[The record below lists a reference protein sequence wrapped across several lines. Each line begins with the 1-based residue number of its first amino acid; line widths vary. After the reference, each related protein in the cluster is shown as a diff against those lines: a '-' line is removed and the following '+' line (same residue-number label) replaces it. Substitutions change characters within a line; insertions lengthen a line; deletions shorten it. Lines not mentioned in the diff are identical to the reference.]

1 MTWKSSS
8 NNLIRKEMS
17 NDAEKLKRRQAL
29 KKYMVF
35 ALMFL
40 VFAACMWFIFAPSYS
55 DRAEKDRQDGFN
67 TELPDPRNAGIVDDK
82 MTAYE
87 QESMRKKREEKMR
100 TLEEMASSDS
110 APMPD
115 NTSGGNVPM
124 DIPTDVVIVDDNTGN
139 PVAAGSRN
147 GSFSSSHNAYRQI
160 NETLGSFYEQPAEDP
175 EKEAMRE
182 EIEQLRQSVAQ
193 QQQSSGA
200 SYAEQV
206 ALLEKSYELA
216 AKYMPD
222 GKNAPAK
229 REDEDNTG
237 NGGKTKAV
245 PVGRVSVPVV
255 SSFPQPVSDSAMIA
269 RLSEPCNFG
278 FNTSVGGTASSDKNT
293 ISVCVHGDQTVIS
306 GQSVRLRLLEP
317 MRVGRHELPR
327 NTLLTGDCR
336 IQGERLNITL
346 SQVEYSGNIIPVE
359 LVVYDNDGQ
368 PGIFIPGSMEANAVK
383 EMAANMGQNLGTT
396 ISITNQ
402 SAGDQLLSELGKGAI
417 QGVSQYISKK
427 MRQEKVRL
435 KSGHTL
441 MLYQKQ

>member
-1 MTWKSSS
+1 
-8 NNLIRKEMS
+8 
-17 NDAEKLKRRQAL
+17 
-29 KKYMVF
+29 
-35 ALMFL
+35 
-40 VFAACMWFIFAPSYS
+40 
-55 DRAEKDRQDGFN
+55 
-67 TELPDPRNAGIVDDK
+67 

-100 TLEEMASSDS
+100 TLEEMTAHGSEQNQVPVSDNPSTVDISSDI
-110 APMPD
+110 M
-115 NTSGGNVPM
+115 
-124 DIPTDVVIVDDNTGN
+124 IVDDESSKTQ
-139 PVAAGSRN
+139 VAKSR
-147 GSFSSSHNAYRQI
+147 GGPFSSSHNAYRQI
-160 NETLGSFYEQPAEDP
+160 NETLGNFYEQPAEDP

-182 EIEQLRQSVAQ
+182 EIEMLKQTVAQ
-193 QQQSSGA
+193 QSQSPGT

-222 GKNAPAK
+222 GKDTPTK
-229 REDEDNTG
+229 REDVDHSG
-237 NGGKTKAV
+237 NGSKTKAMSV
-245 PVGRVSVPVV
+245 CRVSIPVV
-255 SSFPQPVSDSAMIA
+255 SSLPQSVSDSTMIA

-278 FNTSVGGTASSDKNT
+278 FNTAVGGSLSSDKNT
-293 ISVCVHGDQTVIS
+293 ISVCVHGDQTVVS

-327 NTLLTGDCR
+327 NALLTGDCR
-336 IQGERLNITL
+336 IQGERLNITI
-346 SQVEYSGNIIPVE
+346 SQVEHSGNIIPVE
-359 LVVYDNDGQ
+359 LSVYDNDGQ
-368 PGIFIPGSMEANAVK
+368 PGIFIPGSMEANAMK

-435 KSGHTL
+435 KSGHAL

>member
-1 MTWKSSS
+1 MSS
-8 NNLIRKEMS
+8 
-17 NDAEKLKRRQAL
+17 DAEKLKRRQAV
-29 KKYMVF
+29 KKYLVF

-40 VFAACMWFIFAPSYS
+40 VFAACMWFIFAPSDS
-55 DRAEKDRQDGFN
+55 ERAEKEKQEGFN

-100 TLEEMASSDS
+100 TLEEMTSSES
-110 APMPD
+110 NPKPVSV
-115 NTSGGNVPM
+115 SGNLSTV
-124 DIPTDVVIVDDNTGN
+124 DIPSDVVIVDDESGK
-139 PVAAGSRN
+139 PVATSSRG

-160 NETLGSFYEQPAEDP
+160 NETLGSFYEQPTEDP
-175 EKEAMRE
+175 EREAMRE

-193 QQQSSGA
+193 QQQAPGT

-216 AKYMPD
+216 AKYMPNSD
-222 GKNAPAK
+222 NGNVR
-229 REDEDNTG
+229 REDVDKDKPDNG
-237 NGGKTKAV
+237 RKAKAV
-245 PVGRVSVPVV
+245 PVGRVSVTVV
-255 SSFPQPVSDSAMIA
+255 SSLAQPLSDSVMLA
-269 RLSEPCNFG
+269 RLSEPRNFG
-278 FNTSVGGTASSDKNT
+278 FNTAVGCTVSQERNT

-327 NTLLTGDCR
+327 NSLITGDCR
-336 IQGERLNITL
+336 IQGERLDITI

-359 LVVYDNDGQ
+359 LAVYDNDGQ

-435 KSGHTL
+435 KSGHAL

>member
-1 MTWKSSS
+1 MSSG
-8 NNLIRKEMS
+8 
-17 NDAEKLKRRQAL
+17 AEKIKRRQTV
-29 KKYMVF
+29 KKYLVF

-40 VFAACMWFIFAPSYS
+40 VFAACMWFIFAPSDS
-55 DRAEKDRQDGFN
+55 DREMKERQEGFN

-87 QESMRKKREEKMR
+87 QESMRNKREEKLR
-100 TLEEMASSDS
+100 TLEELTSSGTDSNTAS
-110 APMPD
+110 APDASPPD
-115 NTSGGNVPM
+115 GVPSDM
-124 DIPTDVVIVDDNTGN
+124 VIVDDNTGR
-139 PVAAGSRN
+139 PVENASR
-147 GSFSSSHNAYRQI
+147 GGAYSSSHNAYRHI
-160 NETLGSFYEQPAEDP
+160 NETLGSFYEQPKEDP
-175 EKEAMRE
+175 EKEAMRD
-182 EIEQLRQSVAQ
+182 EIELLRQSAAQ
-193 QQQSSGA
+193 QQPVAGT

-206 ALLEKSYELA
+206 ALLEKSYALA
-216 AKYMPD
+216 AKYMPNGESNREKQREAYEPDD
-222 GKNAPAK
+222 GRKV
-229 REDEDNTG
+229 
-237 NGGKTKAV
+237 KAV
-245 PVGRVSVPVV
+245 PVGRVSVQVV
-255 SSFPQPVSDSAMIA
+255 SSLAQPVSDSMMLA
-269 RLSEPCNFG
+269 RLSEPRNFG
-278 FNTSVGGTASSDKNT
+278 FNTAVGSAASSDKNT

-327 NTLLTGDCR
+327 NALLTGDCR
-336 IQGERLNITL
+336 IQGERLNISI

-359 LVVYDNDGQ
+359 LSVYDNDGQ
-368 PGIFIPGSMEANAVK
+368 PGIFIPGSMEANAAR

-402 SAGDQLLSELGKGAI
+402 SAGDQLLSEFGKGAI

>member
-1 MTWKSSS
+1 MSS
-8 NNLIRKEMS
+8 
-17 NDAEKLKRRQAL
+17 DAEKLKRRQTV
-29 KKYMVF
+29 KKYLVF

-40 VFAACMWFIFAPSYS
+40 VFAACMWFIFAPSDS
-55 DRAEKDRQDGFN
+55 DRAEKERQEGFN

-100 TLEEMASSDS
+100 TLEEMTASDS
-110 APMPD
+110 NPNPVSV
-115 NTSGGNVPM
+115 SGNPSTVN
-124 DIPTDVVIVDDNTGN
+124 IPSDVVIVDDGSGK
-139 PVAAGSRN
+139 PVATSPRG

-193 QQQSSGA
+193 QQQSPGT

-216 AKYMPD
+216 AKYMPNSD
-222 GKNAPAK
+222 NGNAR
-229 REDEDNTG
+229 REDEEKPDNG
-237 NGGKTKAV
+237 RKVKTV

-255 SSFPQPVSDSAMIA
+255 SSLAQTVSDSVMIA
-269 RLSEPCNFG
+269 RLSEPRNFG
-278 FNTSVGGTASSDKNT
+278 FNTAVGGTASQDRNT

-327 NTLLTGDCR
+327 NSLITGDCR
-336 IQGERLNITL
+336 IHGERLDITI
-346 SQVEYSGNIIPVE
+346 SQVEHSGNIIPVE
-359 LVVYDNDGQ
+359 LAVYDNDGQ
-368 PGIFIPGSMEANAVK
+368 PGIFIPGSMEANAMK

>member
-1 MTWKSSS
+1 MSS
-8 NNLIRKEMS
+8 
-17 NDAEKLKRRQAL
+17 DAEKLKRRQAV
-29 KKYMVF
+29 KKYLVF

-40 VFAACMWFIFAPSYS
+40 VFAACMWFIFAPSDS
-55 DRAEKDRQDGFN
+55 ERAEKEKQEGFN
-67 TELPDPRNAGIVDDK
+67 TELPDPRNASIVDDK

-100 TLEEMASSDS
+100 TLEEMTSSES
-110 APMPD
+110 NPKPVSV
-115 NTSGGNVPM
+115 SGNLSTV
-124 DIPTDVVIVDDNTGN
+124 DIPSDVVIVDDESGK
-139 PVAAGSRN
+139 PVATSSRG

-160 NETLGSFYEQPAEDP
+160 NETLGSFYEQPTEDP
-175 EKEAMRE
+175 EREAMRE

-193 QQQSSGA
+193 QQQAPGT

-216 AKYMPD
+216 AKYMPNSD
-222 GKNAPAK
+222 NGNVR
-229 REDEDNTG
+229 REDVDKDKPDNG
-237 NGGKTKAV
+237 RKAKAV
-245 PVGRVSVPVV
+245 PVGRVSVTVV
-255 SSFPQPVSDSAMIA
+255 SSLAQPLSDSVMLA
-269 RLSEPCNFG
+269 RLSEPRNFG
-278 FNTSVGGTASSDKNT
+278 FNTAVGGTVSQERNT

-327 NTLLTGDCR
+327 NSLITGDCR
-336 IQGERLNITL
+336 IQGERLDITI

-359 LVVYDNDGQ
+359 LAVYDNDGQ

-435 KSGHTL
+435 KSGHAL

>member
-1 MTWKSSS
+1 MKS
-8 NNLIRKEMS
+8 
-17 NDAEKLKRRQAL
+17 DAEKLKQRQTV
-29 KKYMVF
+29 KKYLVF

-40 VFAACMWFIFAPSYS
+40 VFAACMWFIFAPSES
-55 DRAEKDRQDGFN
+55 DRAADEQQKGFN

-87 QESMRKKREEKMR
+87 QESMRQKREEKMR
-100 TLEEMASSDS
+100 TLEELAAPDS
-110 APMPD
+110 APAP
-115 NTSGGNVPM
+115 GNAATL
-124 DIPTDVVIVDDNTGN
+124 DIPSDVVIVDDETDK
-139 PVAAGSRN
+139 PVAGGSRN
-147 GSFSSSHNAYRQI
+147 GSFSSSHTAYRQI
-160 NETLGSFYEQPAEDP
+160 NETLGSFYEQPAVDH

-182 EIEQLRQSVAQ
+182 ELEQLRQYVAQ
-193 QQQSSGA
+193 QQTPGI
-200 SYAEQV
+200 SYDEQV

-216 AKYMPD
+216 ARYMPD
-222 GKNAPAK
+222 GNGGSAK
-229 REDEDNTG
+229 HGQDENTG
-237 NGGKTKAV
+237 DNGKAKAV
-245 PVGRVSVPVV
+245 PVGRVSAPVV
-255 SSFPQPVSDSAMIA
+255 SSLAQPVSDSVMIA
-269 RLSEPCNFG
+269 RLTESRNFG
-278 FNTSVGGTASSDKNT
+278 FNTSVGCTATQEKNT

-327 NTLLTGDCR
+327 NALLTGECR
-336 IQGERLNITL
+336 IQGERLNITI

-359 LVVYDNDGQ
+359 LTVHDNDGQ
-368 PGIFIPGSMEANAVK
+368 PGIFIPGSMESNAVR

-427 MRQEKVRL
+427 MRQEKVHL

>member
-1 MTWKSSS
+1 MSS
-8 NNLIRKEMS
+8 
-17 NDAEKLKRRQAL
+17 DAEKLKRRQAV
-29 KKYMVF
+29 KKYLVF

-40 VFAACMWFIFAPSYS
+40 VFAACMWFIFAPSDS
-55 DRAEKDRQDGFN
+55 DRAEKERQEGFN

-100 TLEEMASSDS
+100 TLEEMTASGS
-110 APMPD
+110 D
-115 NTSGGNVPM
+115 NTSTV
-124 DIPTDVVIVDDNTGN
+124 DIPSDVVIVDDESGK
-139 PVAAGSRN
+139 PVATSSRG

-160 NETLGSFYEQPAEDP
+160 NETLGSFYEQPAEDL

-182 EIEQLRQSVAQ
+182 EIELLRQTVAQ
-193 QQQSSGA
+193 QQQSPGT

-216 AKYMPD
+216 AKYMPNPD
-222 GKNAPAK
+222 NGNA
-229 REDEDNTG
+229 RRDDEEKQDNG
-237 NGGKTKAV
+237 RKAKAV

-255 SSFPQPVSDSAMIA
+255 SSLAQPVNDSVMIA
-269 RLSEPCNFG
+269 RLSEPRNFG
-278 FNTSVGGTASSDKNT
+278 FNTAVGGTASQDRNT

-327 NTLLTGDCR
+327 NSLITGDCR
-336 IQGERLNITL
+336 IQGERLDITI
-346 SQVEYSGNIIPVE
+346 SQVEHSGNIIPVE
-359 LVVYDNDGQ
+359 LAVYDNDGQ

-435 KSGHTL
+435 KSGHAL

>member
-1 MTWKSSS
+1 MSS
-8 NNLIRKEMS
+8 
-17 NDAEKLKRRQAL
+17 DAEKLKRHQAV
-29 KKYMVF
+29 KKYLVF
-35 ALMFL
+35 ALMFI
-40 VFAACMWFIFAPSYS
+40 VFAACMWFIFAPSDS
-55 DRAEKDRQDGFN
+55 DRAEKERQEGFN

-100 TLEEMASSDS
+100 TLEEMTASDS
-110 APMPD
+110 NPNPVSV
-115 NTSGGNVPM
+115 SGNPSTV
-124 DIPTDVVIVDDNTGN
+124 DIPSDVVIVDDGGGK
-139 PVAAGSRN
+139 PVATSSRG

-160 NETLGSFYEQPAEDP
+160 NETLGSFYEQPAEDS

-193 QQQSSGA
+193 QQQSPGT

-216 AKYMPD
+216 AKYMPNPD
-222 GKNAPAK
+222 NGNAR
-229 REDEDNTG
+229 REDEDKPDNSR
-237 NGGKTKAV
+237 KAKAV

-255 SSFPQPVSDSAMIA
+255 SSLAQPVSDSVMLA
-269 RLSEPCNFG
+269 RLSEPRNFG
-278 FNTSVGGTASSDKNT
+278 FNTAVGGTSSQERNT

-327 NTLLTGDCR
+327 NSLITGDCR
-336 IQGERLNITL
+336 IQGERLDITI

-359 LVVYDNDGQ
+359 LAVYDNDGQ

-402 SAGDQLLSELGKGAI
+402 SAGNQLLSELGKGAI

-435 KSGHTL
+435 KSGHAL

>member
-1 MTWKSSS
+1 
-8 NNLIRKEMS
+8 MS
-17 NDAEKLKRRQAL
+17 NGADRLKRRQAI
-29 KKYMVF
+29 KKYLVF

-40 VFAACMWFIFAPSYS
+40 VFAGCMWFIFAPSEA
-55 DRAEKDRQDGFN
+55 DRAANEQREGFN

-87 QESMRKKREEKMR
+87 QESVRRKREEKMR
-100 TLEEMASSDS
+100 TLEELASSGEKS
-110 APMPD
+110 APENSP
-115 NTSGGNVPM
+115 PPA
-124 DIPTDVVIVDDNTGN
+124 DIPSGVVIVDDNTGK
-139 PVAAGSRN
+139 PVDGLSRN
-147 GSFSSSHNAYRQI
+147 SSFSSSHNAYRNI

-175 EKEAMRE
+175 EKEAMRAE
-182 EIEQLRQSVAQ
+182 LEQLRQSMSQ
-193 QQQSSGA
+193 QQTTPGT

-216 AKYMPD
+216 AKYMP
-222 GKNAPAK
+222 GGAETGAK
-229 REDEDNTG
+229 REAEEKPDA
-237 NGGKTKAV
+237 GGKVKAM
-245 PVGRVSVPVV
+245 PVGRVSAPVV
-255 SSFPQPVSDSAMIA
+255 SSLAQPVSDSALIA
-269 RLSEPCNFG
+269 RLSEPRNFG
-278 FNTSVGGTASSDKNT
+278 FNTAVGDAAVQERNT
-293 ISVCVHGDQTVIS
+293 ICVCVHGDQTVIS

-327 NTLLTGDCR
+327 NALLTGDCR
-336 IQGERLNITL
+336 IQGERLAITI
-346 SQVEYSGNIIPVE
+346 SQVEHSGNIIPVE
-359 LVVYDNDGQ
+359 LAVYDNDGQ
-368 PGIFIPGSMEANAVK
+368 PGIFIPGSMEANAVR

-427 MRQEKVRL
+427 MRQEKVKL

>member
-1 MTWKSSS
+1 
-8 NNLIRKEMS
+8 MS
-17 NDAEKLKRRQAL
+17 RDAEKLKRRQAV
-29 KKYMVF
+29 KKYLVF

-40 VFAACMWFIFAPSYS
+40 VFAACMWFIFAPSDS
-55 DRAEKDRQDGFN
+55 DRAEKEKQEGFN

-100 TLEEMASSDS
+100 TLEEMTSSES
-110 APMPD
+110 NPKPVSV
-115 NTSGGNVPM
+115 SGNLSTV
-124 DIPTDVVIVDDNTGN
+124 DIPSDVVIVDDESGK
-139 PVAAGSRN
+139 PVATSSRG

-160 NETLGSFYEQPAEDP
+160 NETLGSFYEQPTEDP
-175 EKEAMRE
+175 EREAMRE

-193 QQQSSGA
+193 QQQAPGT

-216 AKYMPD
+216 AKYMPNSD
-222 GKNAPAK
+222 NGNVR
-229 REDEDNTG
+229 REDVDKDKPDNG
-237 NGGKTKAV
+237 RKAKAV
-245 PVGRVSVPVV
+245 PVGRVSVTVV
-255 SSFPQPVSDSAMIA
+255 SSLAQPLSDSVMLA
-269 RLSEPCNFG
+269 RLSEPRNFG
-278 FNTSVGGTASSDKNT
+278 FNTAVGGTVSQERNT

-327 NTLLTGDCR
+327 NSLITGDCR
-336 IQGERLNITL
+336 IQGERLDITI

-359 LVVYDNDGQ
+359 LAVYDNDGQ

-435 KSGHTL
+435 KSGHAL

>member
-1 MTWKSSS
+1 MSSG
-8 NNLIRKEMS
+8 
-17 NDAEKLKRRQAL
+17 AEKIKRRQTV
-29 KKYMVF
+29 KKYLVF

-40 VFAACMWFIFAPSYS
+40 VFAACMWFIFAPSDS
-55 DRAEKDRQDGFN
+55 DREMKERQEGFN

-87 QESMRKKREEKMR
+87 QESMRNKREEKLR
-100 TLEEMASSDS
+100 TLEELTSSGTDSNKASV
-110 APMPD
+110 PD
-115 NTSGGNVPM
+115 ASPLDGVPS
-124 DIPTDVVIVDDNTGN
+124 DVVIVDDNTGR
-139 PVAAGSRN
+139 PVENASR
-147 GSFSSSHNAYRQI
+147 GGAYSSSHNAYRHI
-160 NETLGSFYEQPAEDP
+160 NETLGSFYEQPKEDP
-175 EKEAMRE
+175 EKESMRE
-182 EIEQLRQSVAQ
+182 EIELLRQSAAQ
-193 QQQSSGA
+193 QQPVAGT

-216 AKYMPD
+216 AKYMPNGESNREKQRKADEPDD
-222 GKNAPAK
+222 GRKV
-229 REDEDNTG
+229 
-237 NGGKTKAV
+237 KAV

-255 SSFPQPVSDSAMIA
+255 SSLAQPVSDSVMLE
-269 RLSEPCNFG
+269 RLSEPRNLG
-278 FNTSVGGTASSDKNT
+278 FNTAVGSAASSDKNT

-327 NTLLTGDCR
+327 NALLTGDCR
-336 IQGERLNITL
+336 IQGERLNISI

-359 LVVYDNDGQ
+359 LAVYDNDGQ
-368 PGIFIPGSMEANAVK
+368 PGIFIPGSMEANAVR